1 MVPRSTFLL
10 GRGLLDSPRPR
21 AWSGVVAAFML
32 AASSLAGEEA
42 APGTRGLRTD
52 RLSRKHLQAWN
63 RIVEIV
69 MADDR
74 DGRPLHPALRQLWD
88 AVDTS
93 GHVVYVEISDR
104 TPSTNAGRFVITNV
118 DPEGKAHEAILV
130 MNLRAIDTA
139 STKPGAARASGFI
152 PFKGLGKNARYA
164 ELLGHELAHAVWH
177 FADPERARLAQRLKS
192 ESERWMQMMLAAR
205 VRGPE
210 LQEQGEELARLK
222 RELEKPAEA
231 AEVVIWEELQRG
243 RRTP

>member
-1 MVPRSTFLL
+1 MVPRSTF
-10 GRGLLDSPRPR
+10 
-21 AWSGVVAAFML
+21 VAAFML
-32 AASSLAGEEA
+32 AASSLAGEA

-52 RLSRKHLQAWN
+52 RLSRKHLQVWN

-93 GHVVYVEISDR
+93 GHVVYVEMSDR
-104 TPSTNAGRFVITNV
+104 KSSTTAGRFVVTNV

-130 MNLRAIDTA
+130 MNLRAIDNV
-139 STKPGAARASGFI
+139 STKPGTTRAGGFI
-152 PFKGLGKNARYA
+152 PFKGLGKNERYA

-177 FADPERARLAQRLKS
+177 LADTERARLAQRLKS
-192 ESERWMQMMLAAR
+192 ESERWMQMMLAER
-205 VRGPE
+205 DRRLGPE
-210 LQEQGEELARLK
+210 LQERGEELARLK
-222 RELEKPAEA
+222 RELEEQAEA
-231 AEVVIWEELQRG
+231 AEEAIWEELKRG